1 MHKLNSSLW
10 LRGAVAGLL
19 VLSSALAQAQG
30 TEPPPGIRAGVAQ
43 STGIKVTMPNGFAT
57 VQQTDLS
64 LPSVGGQVSWT
75 RYWDGREWKF
85 NPHWESLSMSWSNL
99 TAGRQAEAS
108 ISMGRC
114 DPATDPDC
122 DPPPPD
128 DRSCWVWVDED
139 WQPSGQRVFIPAGS
153 AMADGGIASKD
164 SYEFVAEPAPPIRGT
179 PFNRVIGGEASAS
192 SYGPG
197 TWVNADWVSMCGG
210 GGGGGAGGVLYSQ
223 GQELE
228 GIRRVNE
235 LYLGEGGRYA
245 FSNRSWLEKRPVK
258 ELPTSAASQL
268 SSGRITLAPVD
279 NPKGYRWGD
288 RSGAWIDYNTQGQV
302 VAYGERNQIPVWL
315 VRDGTGE
322 VKGVVDANG
331 RVLFTLRYDGGLITE
346 VRDYPVTGLAGDL
359 PARSVKYSYN
369 AGNRLSEVTD
379 VRGHVTRYDY
389 DRSGRIVKITDPE
402 GRIEKLAYKDGLVRQ
417 HTAADGGVTDYAF
430 SYDDVNKQFN
440 SKITGPQTAAG
451 RRVEEQTHNRIGKL
465 VKQIVN
471 GRTDL
476 EMAYD
481 SGARIEQSTN
491 ARGFKSSVQ
500 RNEFEQVTRRTDTA
514 GASVRIT
521 YSAIHLQPTERI
533 DQEGFRT
540 AYTYDDVGNLLGIT
554 QAQGTAQ
561 QRVIELQRNS
571 LAQITQVKFVGRTE
585 ANGTVTRDAVW
596 LGEYDEQGQLK
607 AITDPEGNAH
617 QLLFNRAGHL
627 LRYTNPLGQSTVY
640 EVDNAG
646 QNVKE
651 TNALGHSRVLAY
663 DKVGN
668 LKSVTGPGTFSWS
681 GEYDAMNRAIR
692 STNAVGGVSSSEYD
706 TQGNVTKQT
715 DADGRSS
722 QLQYDN
728 FLRVVGYLDGVNNQF
743 GLDYQIQ
750 DGSATG
756 ILGSLAL
763 PTQVKYPSFT
773 QQTRF
778 DAAER
783 PTSQSLQYKNAQGDQ
798 TANASVSYDK
808 RGLVKSET
816 DANGK
821 TRRYVWDALGQIVE
835 ATDALG
841 GKTTLGYDVRGNLI
855 EVQDAKGNTHRFEY
869 DRNDRLV
876 KETRPLGQHIGYE
889 YDAAGRLSKR
899 VDPNGN
905 QHQYT
910 WDAASRVT
918 KIEHKNS
925 AGTLLRTTVNTWD
938 ENHNL
943 TAWTQTDHTRND
955 ETTSATLSY
964 DSANRKTGETVTYPG
979 GHTLSY
985 ASTHSAAGKQ
995 SSLTWP
1001 DGTKIEYGYSAH
1013 GELQSVAI
1021 PGEGTISVGEYSWL
1035 QPKTVTLP
1043 GGSTQNKGY
1052 DGLLNLESLNVK
1064 TAGQQSTL
1072 SLTNSYGKVQELK
1085 ERSRTDTAGNVSSGQ
1100 TEDFEYDEEIRL
1112 TKANKDT
1119 GGLFGSSTESFTLD
1133 AVANRTAHS
1142 ETPGTWQYDAN
1153 NRLTKIGSGSC
1164 GSSGTICYSYDEA
1177 GNLVQKT
1184 EAGNKNTHYSYDSQN
1199 RLIEVKAGPSGNEAL
1214 IAQYGYDPM
1223 NRRLWK
1229 LQLRDRA
1236 GQALPQAK
1244 RTFYMYSDGGLIAE
1258 AAEPVTVNPDGS
1270 ISSQATPQITAQYG
1284 PKPGNPFTTGVLFIK
1299 TKSNNGTDS
1308 NGQGVIA
1315 YYHHDHLGTPIQ
1327 ATDKSGKVVWAARYE
1342 PFGKAIIVTP
1352 QATAENPIITSN
1364 LRLPGQYEDEETGL
1378 HYNWNRYYDPAIG
1391 RYVQSDPIGLAGGV
1405 NSYGYVFANPL
1416 SKIDPRGLRPLTGPE
1431 KTFLQNHFG
1440 ACLDSVLSTIDINVR
1455 TIGDTNRALS
1465 LDGGFMS
1472 FPRDYF
1478 IDGNPDNGLNLDHP
1492 RIASVFGHETLHQLQ
1507 RLNGVNV
1514 TGQAMG
1520 LQIQYSLGL
1529 SDPYAYKPPMDPADA
1544 LNTFTNGNVE
1554 QQGQM
1559 FQDYLYLLMTPGG
1572 DSSNFQMIADHV
1584 RNNCGCKK

>member
-1 MHKLNSSLW
+1 MTFFSKKWQRLVALSL
-10 LRGAVAGLL
+10 LTLTLL
-19 VLSSALAQAQG
+19 PQAAQAQG

-57 VQQTDLS
+57 IAQTDLS
-64 LPSVGGQVSWT
+64 LASVGGQVGWT

-210 GGGGGAGGVLYSQ
+210 GGGGGGGAMYSQ

-268 SSGRITLAPVD
+268 SSGRITLSPVD

-331 RVLFTLRYDGGLITE
+331 RVLFTLHYEGGLITE
-346 VRDYPVTGLAGDL
+346 VRDYPITGLQGDL

-389 DRSGRIVKITDPE
+389 DRSGRIIKITDAE

-491 ARGFKSSVQ
+491 ARGFKSTVQ
-500 RNEFEQVTRRTDTA
+500 RNEFEQITRRTDPA
-514 GASVRIT
+514 GASQRT
-521 YSAIHLQPTERI
+521 SYSAIHLQPTERV

-561 QRVIELQRNS
+561 QREIELQRNS
-571 LAQITQVKFVGRTE
+571 LAQITQVKFLGRTE
-585 ANGTVTRDAVW
+585 TNGTVTRDAIW

-607 AITDPEGNAH
+607 RITDPEGNAH
-617 QLLFNRAGHL
+617 QLQFNRAGHL
-627 LRYTNPLGQSTVY
+627 LRYTNPLGQSTAY

-646 QNVKE
+646 HNVKE

-668 LKSVTGPGTFSWS
+668 LKSVTGPGTTSWS

-706 TQGNVTKQT
+706 AQGNVIKET

-722 QLQYDN
+722 QIEYDN
-728 FLRVVGYLDGVNNQF
+728 FLRMAGYIDGLNNQY
-743 GLDYQIQ
+743 GLDYQIA

-773 QQTRF
+773 QLTRF

-783 PTSQSLQYKNAQGDQ
+783 PTSQSLQYKNVQGEQ
-798 TANASVSYDK
+798 SVSSGVSYDK

-816 DANGK
+816 DANGNI
-821 TRRYVWDALGQIVE
+821 RRYVWDALGQIAE

-855 EVQDAKGNTHRFEY
+855 QVKDAKGNTHRFEY

-876 KETRPLGQHIGYE
+876 KETRPLGQNILYE
-889 YDAAGRLSKR
+889 YDQAGRLSKR
-899 VDPNGN
+899 TDPKGQ

-910 WDAASRVT
+910 WDAAGRVT
-918 KIEHKNS
+918 KIEHRNS
-925 AGTLLRTTVNTWD
+925 VGTLLRTTVNTWD
-938 ENHNL
+938 ENNNL
-943 TAWTQTDHTRND
+943 KTWTQTDHTRNN
-955 ETTSATLSY
+955 ESSSATLTY
-964 DSANRKTGETVTYPG
+964 DAANRKTGETVTYPG
-979 GHTLSY
+979 GYSLSY
-985 ASTHSAAGKQ
+985 GSTHSAAGKQ

-1001 DGTKIEYGYSAH
+1001 DGTKIDYGYSAH

-1021 PGEGTISVGEYSWL
+1021 PGEGTISVNAYDWL

-1072 SLTNSYGKVQELK
+1072 NLSHRYGKVQELK
-1085 ERSRTDTAGNVSSGQ
+1085 ERSRTDTANDVSNSQ
-1100 TEDFEYDEEIRL
+1100 SESFEYDDEVRL
-1112 TKANKDT
+1112 TKVNKDT
-1119 GGLFGSSTESFTLD
+1119 GGLFGSSSESFTLD

-1142 ETPGTWQYDAN
+1142 QTSGNWEYDAN

-1164 GSSGTICYSYDEA
+1164 GMSNTVCYSYDDA
-1177 GNLVQKT
+1177 GNLTAKT
-1184 EAGNKNTHYSYDSQN
+1184 EQSKSTQYGYDSQN
-1199 RLIEVKAGPSGNEAL
+1199 RLIEVRSGAQGSEVL

-1229 LQLRDRA
+1229 LQVRDKA
-1236 GQALPQAK
+1236 GQLLPQAK
-1244 RTFYMYSDGGLIAE
+1244 RTFYLYSDEGLIAE
-1258 AAEPVTVNPDGS
+1258 STESVTLNPDGS

-1284 PKPGNPFTTGVLFIK
+1284 SKPGNPFTTGVLFIK
-1299 TKSNNGTDS
+1299 TKNS
-1308 NGQGVIA
+1308 NGQDTIA
-1315 YYHHDHLGTPIQ
+1315 YYHHDHLGTPTQ
-1327 ATDKSGKVVWAARYE
+1327 ATDKNGNVVWAARYE
-1342 PFGKAIIVTP
+1342 PFGKATIVTP
-1352 QATAENPIITSN
+1352 QATAENPTIVSN

-1378 HYNWNRYYDPAIG
+1378 HYNWNRYYDPVIG
-1391 RYVQSDPIGLAGGV
+1391 RYVAEDPIGLGGGI
-1405 NSYGYVFANPL
+1405 NIYGYVRGNPL
-1416 SKIDPRGLRPLTGPE
+1416 RFLDPEGLAKGIPSPNIGGPGNSKGPSICTGSDCVTPPVDVPDPKPKKNPWWSPGKDKKNANMCAKYQPTYA
-1431 KTFLQNHFG
+1431 TCF
-1440 ACLDSVLSTIDINVR
+1440 ACCMRN
-1455 TIGDTNRALS
+1455 NAL
-1465 LDGGFMS
+1465 G
-1472 FPRDYF
+1472 
-1478 IDGNPDNGLNLDHP
+1478 
-1492 RIASVFGHETLHQLQ
+1492 
-1507 RLNGVNV
+1507 
-1514 TGQAMG
+1514 
-1520 LQIQYSLGL
+1520 
-1529 SDPYAYKPPMDPADA
+1529 
-1544 LNTFTNGNVE
+1544 GNVCRE
-1554 QQGQM
+1554 QCAHRSPSYPDAPFITKIPDFDVDICVAQQ
-1559 FQDYLYLLMTPGG
+1559 
-1572 DSSNFQMIADHV
+1572 
-1584 RNNCGCKK
+1584 

>member
-1 MHKLNSSLW
+1 MRQLNSSFW
-10 LRGAVAGLL
+10 VRGAAAGLMVL
-19 VLSSALAQAQG
+19 VTALAQAQG
-30 TEPPPGIRAGVAQ
+30 TEPPPGIRAGIAQ

-57 VQQTDLS
+57 VQHTDLS
-64 LPSVGGQVSWT
+64 LQSAGGQVNWT

-99 TAGRQAEAS
+99 TAGRSAEGS
-108 ISMGRC
+108 MSMGRC

-122 DPPPPD
+122 DNDPPPPD

-139 WQPSGQRVFIPAGS
+139 WQPSGRRVFIAAGS
-153 AMADGGIASKD
+153 AMSDGSVAEKD
-164 SYEFVAEPAPPIRGT
+164 SYEFEAEPAQPIRST
-179 PFNRVIGGEASAS
+179 PFNRVIGGEASSS
-192 SYGPG
+192 SYGAG
-197 TWVNADWVSMCGG
+197 TWVNADWLSLCGG
-210 GGGGGAGGVLYSQ
+210 GGGGGGSAMYTQ

-258 ELPTSAASQL
+258 ELPTSAAGQL
-268 SSGRITLAPVD
+268 ASGRINVSPVD

-315 VRDGTGE
+315 VRNEAGAVRGA
-322 VKGVVDANG
+322 VDANG
-331 RVLFTLRYDGGLITE
+331 RVLFSLHYSGDLITE
-346 VRDYPVTGLAGDL
+346 VRDYPVSGLAGDL
-359 PARSVKYSYN
+359 PARSVRYRYD
-369 AGNRLSEVTD
+369 AGNRLIEVTD
-379 VRGHVTRYDY
+379 VRGHVTRYGY
-389 DRSGRIVKITDPE
+389 DRSGRIVQITDAE
-402 GRIEKLAYKDGLVRQ
+402 GRIERLAYKDGLVSR

-465 VKQIVN
+465 VKQVVN

-476 EMAYD
+476 EMQYD

-500 RNEFEQVTRRTDTA
+500 RNEFEQVTRRTDPA
-514 GASVRIT
+514 GASQRT
-521 YSAIHLQPTERI
+521 SYSAIHLQPTERI
-533 DQEGFRT
+533 DPEGHRT
-540 AYTYDDVGNLLGIT
+540 SYTYDDVGNLLGIT

-561 QRVIELQRNS
+561 QRVIELTRNS
-571 LAQITQVKFVGRTE
+571 LGQIEQVKFVGRTE
-585 ANGTVTRDAVW
+585 ATGTVTRDAIW
-596 LGEYDEQGQLK
+596 IGEYDELGQLRR
-607 AITDPEGNAH
+607 ITDPEGHSH
-617 QLLFNRAGHL
+617 QLQFNRAGHL
-627 LRYTNPLGQSTVY
+627 LRYTNPLGQSTAY
-640 EVDNAG
+640 EVDPAG

-651 TNALGHSRVLAY
+651 TNALGHSRTLAY

-668 LKSVTGPGTFSWS
+668 LKSVTGPGQYAWS

-692 STNAVGGVSSSEYD
+692 STNAVGGISSSEYD
-706 TQGNVTKQT
+706 TQGNVTKET

-728 FLRVVGYLDGVNNQF
+728 FLRVVGYIDGLNNQY

-750 DGSATG
+750 DGSQGG

-783 PTSQSLQYKNAQGDQ
+783 PTSQSLQYRNNQGEQ
-798 TANASVSYDK
+798 TVNASVSYDK
-808 RGLVKSET
+808 RGLVKTET

-821 TRRYVWDALGQIVE
+821 TRRYVWDALGQISE

-855 EVQDAKGNTHRFEY
+855 EVKDAKGNTHRFEY

-876 KETRPLGQHIGYE
+876 KETRPLGQNIGYE

-899 VDPNGN
+899 TDPRGH

-910 WDAASRVT
+910 WDAAGRVT
-918 KIEHKNS
+918 KIDHKNS

-943 TAWTQTDHTRND
+943 TAWSDTDHSRSQTS
-955 ETTSATLSY
+955 SATLTY
-964 DSANRKTGETVTYPG
+964 DAANRKTGETVTYPG
-979 GHTLSY
+979 GSTLSY
-985 ASTHSAAGKQ
+985 GSTHSAAGKQ

-1001 DGTKIEYGYSAH
+1001 DGTRIEYGYSAH
-1013 GELQSVAI
+1013 GELQSVSI
-1021 PGEGTISVGEYSWL
+1021 PGEGTISVNAYDWL

-1052 DGLLNLESLNVK
+1052 DGLLNLENLNVR

-1072 SLTNSYGKVQELK
+1072 NLSHTYGKVQELK
-1085 ERSRTDTAGNVSSGQ
+1085 QRSRTDTTNNVSSSQ
-1100 TEDFEYDEEIRL
+1100 TESFEYDEEIRL
-1112 TKANKDT
+1112 TQANKDT

-1142 ETPGTWQYDAN
+1142 ETPGAWTYDAN

-1164 GSSGTICYSYDEA
+1164 GTSGTVCYSYDEA
-1177 GNLVQKT
+1177 GNLIQKT
-1184 EAGNKNTHYSYDSQN
+1184 EENKTTQYGYDSQN
-1199 RLIEVKAGPSGNEAL
+1199 RLIEVKAGTSGNETL

-1229 LQLRDRA
+1229 LQLRDKA
-1236 GQALPQAK
+1236 GQPLAQAK
-1244 RTFYMYSDGGLIAE
+1244 RTFYLYSDAGLIAE
-1258 AAEPVTVNPDGS
+1258 STEPVTVNQDGS

-1284 PKPGNPFTTGVLFIK
+1284 PKPGNPFTTGTLFIK
-1299 TKSNNGTDS
+1299 TKNS
-1308 NGQGVIA
+1308 NGQDTIA

-1327 ATDKSGKVVWAARYE
+1327 ATDKDGKVVWAAKYE
-1342 PFGKAIIVTP
+1342 PFGRAIIVTP
-1352 QATAENPIITSN
+1352 AATTENPTITSN
-1364 LRLPGQYEDEETGL
+1364 LRLPGQYEDQETGL
-1378 HYNWNRYYDPAIG
+1378 HYNWNRYYEPATG
-1391 RYVQSDPIGLAGGV
+1391 RYVTEDPIGLEGGV
-1405 NSYGYVFANPL
+1405 NVYAYTGGAPYYYV
-1416 SKIDPRGLRPLTGPE
+1416 DPSGQIWVLVGGFVGGIYE
-1431 KTFLQNHFG
+1431 VFKTFQNN
-1440 ACLDSVLSTIDINVR
+1440 ACASATTAVM
-1455 TIGDTNRALS
+1455 AFA
-1465 LDGGFMS
+1465 GGFVNGALATAAPVSGLFRTTVLKGIGYGMAGS
-1472 FPRDYF
+1472 AANDALQGREFSAQNTMMGGVFGGLGGAAAHQMGFGLALTRVR
-1478 IDGNPDNGLNLDHP
+1478 NGLPSNVAIP
-1492 RIASVFGHETLHQLQ
+1492 RSE
-1507 RLNGVNV
+1507 RE
-1514 TGQAMG
+1514 
-1520 LQIQYSLGL
+1520 S
-1529 SDPYAYKPPMDPADA
+1529 
-1544 LNTFTNGNVE
+1544 TF
-1554 QQGQM
+1554 
-1559 FQDYLYLLMTPGG
+1559 FSYLYGTASGFPTDPPGSG
-1572 DSSNFQMIADHV
+1572 DD
-1584 RNNCGCKK
+1584 CGCK